1 MKHKYG
7 THKSRTHH
15 HDGMWCSAGAGVRTV
30 PETQQAREDKKER
43 EGRERERE
51 KAENSGVDK
60 HNVGLNK

>member
-1 MKHKYG
+1 
-7 THKSRTHH
+7 
-15 HDGMWCSAGAGVRTV
+15 MWCSAGAGVRTV

>member
-1 MKHKYG
+1 MG
-7 THKSRTHH
+7 Q
-15 HDGMWCSAGAGVRTV
+15 DGSWNATSQRR
-30 PETQQAREDKKER
+30 QER